1 MNLSEPFIKRPVMTC
16 LIVLT
21 IIFVGITSYRQ
32 LPVSDMPSVAYP
44 TLVVNASM
52 PGSSPETTANS
63 ITTPLERAFM
73 SIQGIQTITSTS
85 SQGSSEIVLQ
95 FTLDTNIDV
104 AAEDVSAAI
113 SATQPLLPPNMPS
126 NPSYQ
131 KINPAQSP
139 IIYILLSS
147 NTVPLNKLYDYANTF
162 IGERLSILPGV
173 AQVTTYGSPY
183 AARLQMDPELLAAR
197 GLDLSSLSS
206 IVQQQNANLPTG
218 DIDGPTRYFLMN
230 ADGQLNDAKSYNSM
244 IINFQ
249 NNAPLTLEDMGLAI
263 NGIQNDKSYT
273 NYISKDRDEASAVLA
288 IQRQPAANTVEV
300 SEAIK
305 KALPALAKALPAS
318 IKLTIIF
325 DQSESII
332 ESVND
337 VKFTLVLAFVLVVL
351 VIFIYLGKITD
362 TVIPTLVL
370 PMSVIGTFFVM
381 NLLNYSL
388 DNLSLLALTLSIGFI
403 IDDAIV
409 VLENIVRHT
418 EEGQT
423 PYQAAMI
430 GSSQISVT
438 IFTMTICLSAVFI
451 PMLFMEGMLGR
462 IFHEFAVT
470 IVVAILFSGAIS
482 LTLTPMLCS
491 RFIPARVKAGTGGKK
506 HTFSERFNI
515 NLIRFYG
522 FLLTKVLYHSKITLV
537 IGIIC
542 LIATVVIF
550 KKLPSTL
557 NDNQDIGFI
566 LGYTET
572 SQGTSSLNTVAH
584 QLKVNQVI
592 KDDPNVEDFV
602 SIAGQSNNS
611 GLLFIRLKPPSD
623 RLSME
628 RVLQELPPK
637 LTAIPGVNVFLK
649 SIPLIDLSSGTGSNS
664 AYQYTVSSF
673 DLEKLYTYGN
683 LMTQKIQNLPG
694 FESVNNDLSI
704 STPRMSIALNREKL
718 SMYGLNA
725 SSVENILGL
734 AYGGG
739 KVSTILTAANEYD
752 VIIEVNPIFQI
763 SPDSLKSLWL
773 KAPQSGKMIPLEDLI
788 TWKQTLGASSI
799 SHYNQFPSITI
810 SFNLNKNVPIS
821 EATIMLEKLAAETL
835 PIGVTGQMVGAALA
849 FEATM
854 NNLTFLLLMAV
865 LFIYMLLGIL
875 YESFILPLTVL
886 SALPIAILGALITL
900 LLFGEILSLYALVG
914 LMLLIGIVQKNGIMM
929 IDYAHVILKEPGKT
943 AHEAIYQACLIRF
956 RPIVMTTIAAIM
968 GALPIALGIGAGG
981 ASRRPLGLVIVGG
994 LIFSQ
999 LITLFLTPVVF
1010 LYFETFQEF
1019 IVKKFKI
1026 KRQHELS

>member
-16 LIVLT
+16 LI
-21 IIFVGITSYRQ
+21 IFALVFLGVTSYRQ

-104 AAEDVSAAI
+104 AAEDVSSAI
-113 SATQPLLPPNMPS
+113 SATQPLLPPNMPN

-131 KINPAQSP
+131 KVNPAASP

-147 NTVPLNKLYDYANTF
+147 GTVPLDKLYDYANTF

-183 AARLQMDPELLAAR
+183 AARLQLDPELLAAR
-197 GLDLSSLSS
+197 GLDLASLSS
-206 IVQQQNANLPTG
+206 IVQQDNANLPTG

-230 ADGQLNDAKSYNSM
+230 ANGQLNDAKAYNSM
-244 IINFQ
+244 FINFQ
-249 NNAPLTLEDMGLAI
+249 NNAPLTLEDVGKAV

-288 IQRQPAANTVEV
+288 IQRQPSANTVAV
-300 SEAIK
+300 SHEIQRV
-305 KALPALAKALPAS
+305 LPDLAKALPAS
-318 IKLTIIF
+318 VKLTIIF
-325 DQSESII
+325 DQSTSII

-337 VKFTLVLAFVLVVL
+337 VKFTLILSFILVVI

-381 NLLNYSL
+381 GLLNYSL

-418 EEGQT
+418 EEGKT
-423 PYQAAMI
+423 PYKAALD

-491 RFIPARVKAGTGGKK
+491 RFIPARVKTDEKGKK
-506 HTFSERFNI
+506 HTVSERI
-515 NLIRFYG
+515 NTFLIKIYG
-522 FLLTKVLYHSKITLV
+522 TVLSKVLSHTKITLV
-537 IGIIC
+537 VGVIC
-542 LIATVVIF
+542 LICTILIF
-550 KKLPSTL
+550 RSLPSTL

-566 LGYTET
+566 LGYTQT
-572 SQGTSSLNTVAH
+572 SQGSSSLATIAH

-592 KDDPNVEDFV
+592 KEDSNVEDFV

-611 GLLFIRLKPPSD
+611 GILFIRLKPPKD
-623 RLSME
+623 RLSMPE
-628 RVLQELPPK
+628 VLEELTPK
-637 LTAIPGVNVFLK
+637 FRAIPGVNVFLQ
-649 SIPLIDLSSGTGSNS
+649 SIPLINLSSGTGSNS

-673 DLEKLYTYGN
+673 DLKKLYTFGN
-683 LMTQKIQNLPG
+683 LMTQKIQQLPG

-704 STPRMSIALNREKL
+704 ATPRMAISMNREKL
-718 SMYGLNA
+718 IMYGLNA

-739 KVSTILTAANEYD
+739 KVSTILTPANEYD
-752 VIIEVNPIFQI
+752 VIIEVNPLFQE
-763 SPDSLKSLWL
+763 SPESLKSLWL
-773 KAPQSGKMIPLEDLI
+773 KSSQSGKMIPLEDLI
-788 TWKQTLGASSI
+788 TWKHTLGASSI
-799 SHYNQFPSITI
+799 NHYNQFPSITI
-810 SFNLNKNVPIS
+810 SFNLAKDLPVS
-821 EATIMLEKLAAETL
+821 EASNILEKLAAETL
-835 PIGVTGQMVGAALA
+835 PVGVTGQIVGAALA

-854 NNLTFLLLMAV
+854 KNLTFLLIMAV
-865 LFIYMLLGIL
+865 IFIYMLLGIL

-886 SALPIAILGALITL
+886 SALPIAVLGALITL

-956 RPIVMTTIAAIM
+956 RPIIMTTIAAIM
-968 GALPIALGIGAGG
+968 GSLPIALGIGSGG

-1010 LYFETFQEF
+1010 LYFEALQEF
-1019 IVKKFKI
+1019 LIRKFNI
-1026 KRQHELS
+1026 KPRKD